1 MRCHSKLFE
10 NQLSNTDK
18 LFKQTFSLE
27 NIIST
32 NKLLQKQVTLY
43 ILTRHDDM
51 KDARFPLF
59 SHSVGGAAEECSIV
73 HGVVRCVSQS
83 ALATFTRCSHV
94 GNSENNIKKITIFL

>member
-1 MRCHSKLFE
+1 M
-10 NQLSNTDK
+10 
-18 LFKQTFSLE
+18 
-27 NIIST
+27 
-32 NKLLQKQVTLY
+32 QKQVTLY

-94 GNSENNIKKITIFL
+94 GNSENNIKKITIFLWIEAAWLSMQVVPFAFHFDLCPSLPLSYNLY

>member
-1 MRCHSKLFE
+1 M
-10 NQLSNTDK
+10 
-18 LFKQTFSLE
+18 
-27 NIIST
+27 
-32 NKLLQKQVTLY
+32 QKQVTLY

>member
-18 LFKQTFSLE
+18 LFKQTILLE